1 MYTWLPCTFVF
12 MTSYFRYLGHLYG
25 LGTPGVPASSSPT
38 AEEAAKIEEAWV
50 PYLQI
55 FKNSKRIQNYHV
67 QHSCL
72 KNVAKQYQPCENV
85 VLRHCLVFRLF
96 SPLDPRQCLAPPTFS
111 TECKGTD
118 SKTRL
123 KGRASRLCTPHSWK
137 AFESAELERGGD
149 GHDHGWP
156 TGNCEQAVTGK
167 SFKDVHLHL
176 FFD

>member
-1 MYTWLPCTFVF
+1 MDTWLPCTFVF
-12 MTSYFRYLGHLYG
+12 MTLYFRYLGHLYG

-55 FKNSKRIQNYHV
+55 FKNSKRIQNYPV

-72 KNVAKQYQPCENV
+72 KNVAKRYQPCENV

-111 TECKGTD
+111 TECKIERESQSPLHTSFMEGIWECWTW
-118 SKTRL
+118 KRGRRPWPRL
-123 KGRASRLCTPHSWK
+123 TNWQLW
-137 AFESAELERGGD
+137 
-149 GHDHGWP
+149 
-156 TGNCEQAVTGK
+156 TGCYRWIFQGCPP
-167 SFKDVHLHL
+167 SSIL
-176 FFD
+176 